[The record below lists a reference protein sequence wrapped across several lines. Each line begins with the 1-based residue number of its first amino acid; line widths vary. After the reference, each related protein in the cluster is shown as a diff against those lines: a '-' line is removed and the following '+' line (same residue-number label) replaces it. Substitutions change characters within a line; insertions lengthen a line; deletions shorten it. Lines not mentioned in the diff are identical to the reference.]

1 MSSSRSGR
9 AFIHILGKNSMQPL
23 NGTGSTDV
31 RDSLIRRLSAGLPGL
46 LVALSL
52 VACAAKPT
60 ADSTGAPALS
70 PASGPDY
77 FPGGDRWYSWGPA
90 QSKENFANVE
100 QAQWA
105 TGMYTK
111 QRSWGPISVSRSK
124 VTPNLNLLPAYYPM
138 HMRWKLKDGREFIL
152 ENIDIRAIMR
162 EYFKTHDLK
171 QQWQRE
177 NRPRA
182 KVGDG
187 GAVLGHE
194 IKDDT
199 VIIKWYI
206 EINRTPVD
214 QRLTATGAATKWDI
228 VKEEHFV
235 TSIPGKPTFGIDF
248 DNWSEVRK

>member
-1 MSSSRSGR
+1 MTFLNPIKPTT
-9 AFIHILGKNSMQPL
+9 AWDFLILC
-23 NGTGSTDV
+23 V
-31 RDSLIRRLSAGLPGL
+31 RFGLPVLFVAMTL
-46 LVALSL
+46 L
-52 VACAAKPT
+52 ACAAKPI
-60 ADSTGAPALS
+60 AGDSSLPALS
-70 PASGPDY
+70 ASSGPDY

-100 QAQWA
+100 RAQWA

-111 QRSWGPISVSRSK
+111 QRSWGSISVSRSQ
-124 VTPNLNLLPAYYPM
+124 VTPNLNVLPAYYPL
-138 HMRWKLKDGREFIL
+138 HVRWKLKDGREFIL

-187 GAVLGHE
+187 GAILGHE
-194 IKDDT
+194 VKDDT

-206 EINRTPVD
+206 QINRTPVD
-214 QRLTATGAATKWDI
+214 QRLTATGAATKWDF

-235 TSIPGKPTFGIDF
+235 ASIPGKPTSGIDF
-248 DNWSEVRK
+248 DNWSEIRK